1 MSNPEGAPE
10 ILSDMSSGQV
20 PVYLPN
26 DIASFQTAQI
36 NNSKPTE
43 GAFAHEQPSTPIM
56 LPNEQPTE
64 PIPVQPPTTPIP
76 VIPVDEPNP
85 PLDVPTSAEPA
96 PVAPGPAPSANQI
109 AFQPGAYRIEWKG
122 SPNFWYGR
130 AGQSALAIVDH
141 IMQGTMESTNGW
153 FKSRRS
159 DASTHFGVAR
169 DGRIWQWVE
178 VENTAWANG
187 LLQNPDMSVGWI
199 AECQRE
205 NINPNTR
212 TISIEHEGYSG
223 KPFTE
228 EQYQATLWLHK
239 YLCVTYNIPPVRE
252 QIIGHYQLQARDRAG
267 CPGPT
272 FPWERLINE
281 LNSAVNLPPPAPG
294 YDNSANKWAKDVPV
308 VTWVRFG
315 PGTVNS
321 NNAFVRSR
329 PSLSMVD
336 KTLVRVLNRNKVLRF
351 IAYTDAG
358 PVFKGGV
365 RWYLIADE
373 DGGGWIHSMMI
384 S

>member
-1 MSNPEGAPE
+1 MPNSEGTHN
-10 ILSDMSSGQV
+10 LMSDMSAGQV
-20 PVYLPN
+20 PNYILGENKPTIPTVPSTE
-26 DIASFQTAQI
+26 DGAIAS
-36 NNSKPTE
+36 
-43 GAFAHEQPSTPIM
+43 EQQASPIM
-56 LPNEQPTE
+56 LPVEQSTESIPVPVEQPTE
-64 PIPVQPPTTPIP
+64 PIQVPVTEMPTP
-76 VIPVDEPNP
+76 
-85 PLDVPTSAEPA
+85 AEPA
-96 PVAPGPAPSANQI
+96 PRAPETTNPNNQI
-109 AFQPGAYRIEWKG
+109 AFQPGAYKIEWKG

-130 AGQSALAIVDH
+130 AGQSAIAIVDH

-159 DASTHFGVAR
+159 EASTHFGVAR

-187 LLQNPDMSVGWI
+187 VMQNPDPSVAWL
-199 AECQRE
+199 AECRNE

-239 YLCVTYNIPPVRE
+239 YLCVTYNIAPDRE
-252 QIIGHYQLQARDRAG
+252 QIVGHYQIQARDRAG
-267 CPGPT
+267 CPGAT
-272 FPWERLINE
+272 FPWERLMNE
-281 LNSAVNLPPPAPG
+281 LTSAVNLPPPAPAPD
-294 YDNSANKWAKDVPV
+294 YDPSKNKWARDVPM

-329 PSLSMVD
+329 PSLSITD
-336 KTLVRVLNRNKVLRF
+336 KSLVRVLNRGKMVRF

-358 PVFKGGV
+358 PVFKSGV